1 MTHTNNINGSYNQHR
16 TENLNKSTT
25 LQANN
30 NSGLLA
36 AAGVNCK
43 RSLQEVEVERRE
55 LDTGASVLAALGGD
69 PAAPRG
75 SDDITSQLHLLATRD
90 LGKMAR
96 MLQIRAKGH
105 DAKTVTHYKR
115 HVGLECAPDSS
126 DACDE
131 QAKAEAPDLLKF
143 HASQLGFDLPTN
155 AD

>member
-69 PAAPRG
+69 PAAARG
-75 SDDITSQLHLLATRD
+75 SDDITSPLHLLATRD
-90 LGKMAR
+90 LGKMAH
-96 MLQIRAKGH
+96 MLQVRAKGH
-105 DAKTVTHYKR
+105 DWETATNYKR
-115 HVGLECAPDSS
+115 HVGVECAPDNLEE
-126 DACDE
+126 CDE
-131 QAKAEAPDLLKF
+131 QTKAEAQDLLRV
-143 HASQLGFDLPTN
+143 HARQLGFDLRW
-155 AD
+155 